1 MNRLIVKEERVICPA
16 VARSNNTSGYPGV
29 AKGKKK
35 WRASISYQKELYV
48 LGYFQKKEDAITARM
63 DAEKRLN
70 EDPQAFVMEQG
81 RKKEICV

>member
-1 MNRLIVKEERVICPA
+1 M
-16 VARSNNTSGYPGV
+16 
-29 AKGKKK
+29 
-35 WRASISYQKELYV
+35 